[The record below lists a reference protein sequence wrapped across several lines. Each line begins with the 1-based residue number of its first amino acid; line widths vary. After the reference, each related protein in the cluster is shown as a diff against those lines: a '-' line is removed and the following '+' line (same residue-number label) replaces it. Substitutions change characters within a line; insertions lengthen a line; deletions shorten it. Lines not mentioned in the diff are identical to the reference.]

1 MKKILILILAISGLS
16 ITPNEPLVSTFSIV
30 AVDLETGD
38 LGVAVQSKFPNVR
51 ALVPWLEAGVG
62 AVASQSFVEVDY
74 GIKGLELMKN
84 GATAEEAMAIV
95 AKGDPG
101 REDRQVG
108 MVDMNGN
115 AATWTG
121 ANCFDWAGGYIG
133 DGSGGTTKVGSDYNN
148 RGMVISGKG
157 FAAQGNILVSEET
170 VQAMAKAFQDSEG
183 QPLAQRLLD
192 ALVAG
197 GEAGGDQ
204 RGEQSA
210 ALVVVKEGAGY
221 DGTDNYIDL
230 SVYDHKTPIAELV
243 RLYDLNNLYFTEG
256 ADKEKVKID
265 EALAKEFQEMW
276 TTRGFYKGD
285 IDGIVDADFKKMLT
299 DYMGWENYDM
309 RIAAVEAVDIAAG
322 EDIYLDEAVLADIRS
337 VFSEGRWLPKRN

>member
-1 MKKILILILAISGLS
+1 M
-16 ITPNEPLVSTFSIV
+16 STFSIV

-62 AVASQSFVEVDY
+62 AVASQSFMEVDY

-84 GATAEEAMAIV
+84 GATAAEAMAIV
-95 AKGDPG
+95 AQGDSG
-101 REDRQVG
+101 REERQVG

-133 DGSGGTTKVGSDYNN
+133 NGEGGITKVGSEYNN
-148 RGMVISGKG
+148 RGMVVSGHG
-157 FAAQGNILVSEET
+157 FTAQGNILVSEKT
-170 VQAMAKAFQDSEG
+170 VEAMARAFQASEG
-183 QPLAQRLLD
+183 KHLADRLLD

-197 GEAGGDQ
+197 GKAGGDQ

-210 ALVVVKEGAGY
+210 ALVVVRDGAGY
-221 DGTDNYIDL
+221 DGMDNYIDL

-256 ADKEKVKID
+256 KDKKKVKVD
-265 EALAKEFQEMW
+265 ETLAKEFQEIW
-276 TTRGFYKGD
+276 TTRGFYEGE
-285 IDGIVDADFKKMLT
+285 IDGIVDPEFKKMLT

-309 RIAAVEAVDIAAG
+309 RIAAVDAVDVSAG

-337 VFSEGRWLPKRN
+337 VYSEGRWLPKRK